1 VQANDVI
8 DITFDPTVYLLL
20 SNPIA
25 QPSSDW
31 SATMDQ
37 PNVPFAGLNGDYF
50 LQAKV
55 NNPSLIGPFSVD
67 FTLQPGK
74 QAGSQ
79 AFSIFDPNFMTI
91 DGQTGQTILA
101 GTGIP
106 EPATFSLAVAGILLG
121 VAAWKVRRRASR
133 IA

>member
-1 VQANDVI
+1 MSDVI

-25 QPSSDW
+25 PPGSW
-31 SATMDQ
+31 SASVDQ

-50 LQAKV
+50 LQANV
-55 NNPSLIGPFSVD
+55 NNPPLIGPFSVD

-91 DGQTGQTILA
+91 DGQTGQTILV

-106 EPATFSLAVAGILLG
+106 EPATFSLAVGGLLLG
-121 VAAWKVRRRASR
+121 VAVWKVRRRAGG